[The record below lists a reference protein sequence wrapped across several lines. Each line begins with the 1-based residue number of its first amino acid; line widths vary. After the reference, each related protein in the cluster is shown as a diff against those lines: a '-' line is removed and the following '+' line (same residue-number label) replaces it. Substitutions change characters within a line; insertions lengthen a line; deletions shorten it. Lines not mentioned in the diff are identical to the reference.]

1 MKMIRRVK
9 DTNENLNLSD
19 SRLQQKLILMKLH
32 CYQMED
38 INTLAKNEVFVNW

>member
-1 MKMIRRVK
+1 M
-9 DTNENLNLSD
+9 NENLNLSD

-32 CYQMED
+32 WYQMED